1 MSSYSFLSLTDLLFF
16 SLFSTTT
23 YVVAPCTLVRLV
35 QFSKVF
41 VTCFSQA
48 TTILV
53 YHSHFHL
60 STLFLKIFKLF

>member
-1 MSSYSFLSLTDLLFF
+1 FSLISVADRFIVF

-41 VTCFSQA
+41 VTRFSQA
-48 TTILV
+48 ATILV
-53 YHSHFHL
+53 YHNHFRL
-60 STLFLKIFKLF
+60 STLF

>member
-1 MSSYSFLSLTDLLFF
+1 FEFSLISVTDRFIVF

-23 YVVAPCTLVRLV
+23 LVVVPCTLVRLV

-41 VTCFSQA
+41 VTYFSQV

-53 YHSHFHL
+53 YHSRFRL
-60 STLFLKIFKLF
+60 STLF

>member
-1 MSSYSFLSLTDLLFF
+1 MSSHSFLSLTDLLFF

-41 VTCFSQA
+41 VTRFSQA

-53 YHSHFHL
+53 YHSRFRL
-60 STLFLKIFKLF
+60 STLF

>member
-1 MSSYSFLSLTDLLFF
+1 LISVTDRFIVF

-41 VTCFSQA
+41 VTRFSQA

-53 YHSHFHL
+53 YHSRFRL

>member
-1 MSSYSFLSLTDLLFF
+1 FEFSLISVTDRFIVF

-23 YVVAPCTLVRLV
+23 LVVVPCTLVRLV

-41 VTCFSQA
+41 VTCFSQV

-53 YHSHFHL
+53 YHSCFFL
-60 STLFLKIFKLF
+60 STLF

>member
-1 MSSYSFLSLTDLLFF
+1 FEFSLISVTDRFIVF

-23 YVVAPCTLVRLV
+23 LVVVPCTLVRLV

-41 VTCFSQA
+41 VTRFSQA

-53 YHSHFHL
+53 YHRHFRL
-60 STLFLKIFKLF
+60 STLF

>member
-1 MSSYSFLSLTDLLFF
+1 MSSHSFLSLTDLLFF

-23 YVVAPCTLVRLV
+23 VVVVPCTLVRLV

-41 VTCFSQA
+41 VTRFSQA

-53 YHSHFHL
+53 YHNHFRL
-60 STLFLKIFKLF
+60 STLFLKLF